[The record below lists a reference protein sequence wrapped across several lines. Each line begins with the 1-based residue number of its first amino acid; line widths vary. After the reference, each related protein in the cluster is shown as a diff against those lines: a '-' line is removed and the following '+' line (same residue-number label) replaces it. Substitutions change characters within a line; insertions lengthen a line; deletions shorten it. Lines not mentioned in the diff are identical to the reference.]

1 MYKPGKLY
9 KQYVK
14 EEIQISQ
21 DEVKR
26 LDRPFTLLG
35 KLASIL
41 IIVLCI
47 FAIWRFTSRADQWY
61 ALGGIMFF
69 YLAIKEFFALLYR
82 PCRKELTK
90 DYKVSVII
98 TCFNEDPKSVAT
110 VFENIMAFDYP
121 VHEVLFLD
129 DGSADT
135 LGYRVAKSFA
145 QAHKHIPGAPKFQ
158 IVRYKKNRGKRALM
172 IDGFQLATGDYI
184 FLLDSDSEILP
195 NALTELLRPFED
207 GKTTSVVGNIGI
219 LNRSEN
225 FVTKLQGIT
234 YYGAFQMGR
243 AAQSVTGDVVVCSG
257 AFSLHKKDFILKNL
271 EGLKEDNL
279 FGISVSAG
287 DDRSLTAFSRASG
300 GKTRYQSTAYCETHA
315 PNTWK
320 KLRLQ
325 RRRWQRSGYIGVLK
339 VIKDI
344 FPRKLWF
351 LFWSFAET
359 YLWLVATILFIIQVL
374 TQGFH
379 FNLTD
384 IIIWHCIMSFKHNGF
399 YFLYRP
405 LHFIVTPIY
414 TFVYGFF
421 LTFIRVLAG
430 LTLADDG
437 WGTRGKANETE
448 VIPSSLQIPA
458 YVFAMPRPPVVPEV
472 ISEVVST
479 ARGPPVSSG
488 VVSLPSVA

>member
-1 MYKPGKLY
+1 MTPSSKKGRLYQQYKKEKLM
-9 KQYVK
+9 
-14 EEIQISQ
+14 IRQ
-21 DEVKR
+21 DEVRK
-26 LDRPFTLLG
+26 LDRPFTPLG
-35 KLASIL
+35 KLVSIL
-41 IIVLCI
+41 IILLCI
-47 FAIWRFTSRADQWY
+47 LAIWRFTSRGDQWY
-61 ALGGIMFF
+61 LLGGIMFI
-69 YLAIKEFFALLYR
+69 YLVIKQIFALLYR
-82 PCRKELTK
+82 PCRNELTK

-98 TCFNEDPKSVAT
+98 TCFNEDPTSVAT
-110 VFENIMAFDYP
+110 VFENILAFDYP

-129 DGSADT
+129 DGSSDT

-145 QAHKHIPGAPKFQ
+145 EAHKHIPGVPDFK
-158 IVRYKKNRGKRALM
+158 IVRFKENRGKRALM

-234 YYGAFQMGR
+234 YFGAFQMGR
-243 AAQSVTGDVVVCSG
+243 AAQSITGDVVVCSG
-257 AFSLHKKDFILKNL
+257 AFSIHKKDFILENL
-271 EGLKEDNL
+271 EELREDNL

-300 GKTRYQSTAYCETHA
+300 GKTRYQSTAYCETYA

-351 LFWSFAET
+351 LFWGFAET
-359 YLWLVATILFIIQVL
+359 YLWLIATILFTIQVL
-374 TQGFH
+374 AQGFY
-379 FNLTD
+379 FDPVGIL
-384 IIIWHCIMSFKHNGF
+384 IWHCIMSFKHNGF

-405 LHFIVTPIY
+405 LHFIVTPFY
-414 TFVYGFF
+414 TFIYGFF
-421 LTFIRVLAG
+421 LLFIRVLAG

-437 WGTRGKANETE
+437 WGTRGSANEAADKAP
-448 VIPSSLQIPA
+448 VSLAPI
-458 YVFAMPRPPVVPEV
+458 YNFAWPKPPVVPEV
-472 ISEVVST
+472 IKDVMYT
-479 ARGPPVSSG
+479 AREPPV
-488 VVSLPSVA
+488 LCNAAA